1 MNYTHTVTDD
11 RHYYEFKTEDNL
23 SASHMTVITRISHL
37 CGNELRSCTVGGV
50 GTRPEFRREGYVRS
64 MLTDLHNAAPE
75 NGWAVSFLH
84 PFSFAYYRKFGYEKV
99 ADEKIVTFPLSKLDF
114 LDRCS
119 DLVPV
124 NTEQRAADCTAV
136 YNTFAK
142 NRGIMFKRF
151 GTDIFPTAEGEGR
164 PTYLRYDREGK
175 PIAYISYDTEKYFD
189 VNKMVSVALHVREFA
204 FITPEGLRDILG
216 FLRMFDGEHDT
227 VIIHNCAMAPEID
240 LLLPHYMHTAYELRP
255 DIMARILDVPAV
267 LTAHSY
273 PDREGS
279 FTLRVADTLDF
290 TRGSYRVDFGGG
302 EAKVTRIADTLPC
315 DLDLDIAALARLV
328 YGYEEYTP
336 ALTAYMPGV
345 TLHNPNSSL
354 FEAFHKQ
361 PTGLFE
367 HF

>member
-1 MNYTHTVTDD
+1 MNLIHKVTGDS
-11 RHYYEFKTEDNL
+11 HYYEFKTEDDL
-23 SASHMTVITRISHL
+23 SASRMSVGTRISHL
-37 CGNELRSCTVGGV
+37 CGSELKSCTIGGV
-50 GTRPEFRREGYVRS
+50 GTRPEFRREGYVRQ
-64 MLTDLHNAAPE
+64 MLNAVHQSAPE

-99 ADEKIVTFPLSKLDF
+99 ADEKILTFPLSKLDF
-114 LDRCS
+114 LDRWP

-124 NTEQRAADCTAV
+124 NSEQRAADCTAV
-136 YNTFAK
+136 YNAFAK

-151 GTDIFPTAEGEGR
+151 GTGPFPTGSEGR
-164 PTYLRYDREGK
+164 PTYLRYDREGN
-175 PIAYISYDTEKYFD
+175 PIAYISYDTDRYFD

-204 FITPEGLRDILG
+204 FTTPEGLRDILG
-216 FLRMFDGEHDT
+216 FLRMFDGEDST
-227 VIIHNCAMAPEID
+227 IIIHNCAMAPEVD
-240 LLLPHYMHTAYELRP
+240 LVLPHYMQTADELRP

-267 LTAHSY
+267 LAAHSY

-302 EAKVTRIADTLPC
+302 EAKVTRISETLPC
-315 DLDLDIAALARLV
+315 DLDLDITALARLI

-345 TLHNPNSSL
+345 TLNNPKSSL

-361 PTGLFE
+361 PAGLFE